1 MDSFI
6 DLKFLL
12 GLINSKLLSYYFQY
26 LNPEIGEVLV
36 EIKKENV
43 EKLLIK
49 ETANQQPFITLV
61 DRILAAKQ
69 ANTKADTSALKK
81 EIDRLV
87 YELYGLTRGGDKD
100 CGGEMI

>member
-87 YELYGLTRGGDKD
+87 YELYGLTEEEIKIVEGR
-100 CGGEMI
+100 